1 MARKSELEN
10 LSTLLINSSWWIS
23 PIVGLA
29 AWLGLTV
36 GVRYLFGAQP
46 LMRGVIDLLGNLAPF
61 VFAFSCLL
69 GFLAFLNAKR
79 KGRLVDEQ
87 RNYAT
92 LRQLSWREFEE
103 MVAEAF
109 RRQGYRVVEN
119 QKGGADG
126 GVDVRLI
133 KEGQRTV
140 VQCKNWKASKVSVK
154 VVRELYGVM
163 VAEGAQQAIV
173 ICSGMFTKDAWAFA
187 QGKPIELIGGK
198 KLLELLATV
207 QTCRPAP
214 AVPARPFPGLTV
226 TGAAPIVPPAQKA
239 GASPERK
246 ACPACGEPMTLRKA
260 TKGPRAGQVFWGCSG
275 FPNCRTALPR
285 KD

>member
-36 GVRYLFGAQP
+36 GVRHLFGAHP

-61 VFAFSCLL
+61 VFGFFCLL
-69 GFLAFLNAKR
+69 GVVAFFNAKR

-87 RNYAT
+87 SSYAT

-109 RRQGYRVVEN
+109 RRRGYRVVEN
-119 QKGGADG
+119 HKGGADG

-140 VQCKNWKASKVSVK
+140 VQCKNWKANKVSVK
-154 VVRELYGVM
+154 VVREIYGVM

-187 QGKPIELIGGK
+187 QGKPIDLIGGK

-207 QTCRPAP
+207 QTGRPAP
-214 AVPARPFPGLTV
+214 TVPASPAPSLTA
-226 TGAAPIVPPAQKA
+226 TGTTPIAPPAQKTGPA
-239 GASPERK
+239 PERK
-246 ACPACGEPMTLRKA
+246 ACPACGEPMTLRKT
-260 TKGPRAGQVFWGCSG
+260 TKGPRTGQVFWGCTG
-275 FPNCRTALPR
+275 FPKCRTALPR
-285 KD
+285 